1 MIVPTISRPFGCI
14 MQSESP
20 SFGRGSFKRYN
31 CRMVLVFLLVFL
43 LLPFVSWA
51 LPYEDAKL
59 FVDSVKT
66 GSFCSQEFQRLF
78 YTDIK
83 EVALLLYLDN
93 CPTLENSLE
102 PENPYGKLKLASFLR
117 KVGREKEAR
126 SLYLKVF
133 SLTNNFDEEV
143 LMANRKKVSFLF
155 IPKVLR
161 RKVWIA
167 AKNRET
173 DTARFYLSYLRD
185 DPYYTYL
192 LAYLFLKEGRR
203 ALAKTL
209 FSASIPDERYFF
221 LMFLSSDLTEKFN
234 FYRKLM
240 ESSAKTSFKRSATVY
255 ILDNLFNSDLGLF
268 RKALPYARSYPNV
281 YTYYLA
287 RYYALTGN
295 CKGLQSLSDKSR
307 MARALYSACSGK
319 EWRESGIDFYTLLLS
334 PPKKFPYSKESTFS
348 NLKLEDRGLK
358 FLYAQGLC
366 SVISFI
372 SRPSPQNA
380 IANYLC
386 GNYKQGIKLA
396 LPFKEKLEKYPYLL
410 PVLYPKPPVFGDDIV
425 SLAIARQES
434 LFDERA
440 LSRSGA
446 IGLMQIM
453 PFTGE
458 DIARRLK
465 VKGFKVHHLY
475 NPEVNYRFGSY
486 YIHTLLK
493 RFNLFPLAAAAYNC
507 GPGRVKRALKK
518 FGPIR
523 TPQDLVIFT
532 EVYVPF
538 QETRDYVK
546 RTYVNLYYYSNLYGK
561 GTEWK
566 IFSKH

>member
-1 MIVPTISRPFGCI
+1 
-14 MQSESP
+14 
-20 SFGRGSFKRYN
+20 
-31 CRMVLVFLLVFL
+31 MVLVFFLVFL
-43 LLPFVSWA
+43 LLPLVSRA

-59 FVDSVKT
+59 FVGSVKS
-66 GSFCSQEFQRLF
+66 GSFCSPEFQRLF
-78 YTDIK
+78 STDLR

-93 CPTLENSLE
+93 CSNSNLDGSLE
-102 PENPYGKLKLASFLR
+102 PKNPYGKLKLASLLR
-117 KVGREKEAR
+117 KRGQEEEAR

-133 SLTNNFDEEV
+133 SSTNGLDEDV
-143 LMANRKKVSFLF
+143 LLENRGESSFLF
-155 IPKVLR
+155 TPEVLR

-167 AKNRET
+167 AKNKEI
-173 DTARFYLSYLRD
+173 DTARFYLSFLRE

-192 LAYLFLKEGRR
+192 LAYLFLKEGKRE
-203 ALAKTL
+203 LAKTL

-221 LMFLSSDLTEKFN
+221 LMFLSSDLVEKFN

-240 ESSAKTSFKRSATVY
+240 GSSAKTSFKRSATVY
-255 ILDNLFNSDLGLF
+255 ILDKLFNRDLGLF
-268 RKALPYARSYPNV
+268 RKALPYARPYSGV

-295 CKGLQSLSDKSR
+295 CKGLQSLSGKSR
-307 MARALYSACSGK
+307 AARALYAACSGK
-319 EWRESGIDFYTLLLS
+319 GWKESSIDFYTLLLA
-334 PPKKFPYSKESTFS
+334 PPQRFPYSRESAFS
-348 NLKLEDRGLK
+348 NLELKDRGLG
-358 FLYAQGLC
+358 FLYTQGFC
-366 SVISFI
+366 SAISFI

-380 IANYLC
+380 LANYLC

-396 LPFKEKLEKYPYLL
+396 LPFKRELDRYPYLL

-453 PFTGE
+453 PFTGR

-475 NPEVNYRFGSY
+475 DPEVNYRFGSY
-486 YIHTLLK
+486 YIHALLK
-493 RFNLFPLAAAAYNC
+493 RFKLFPLAAAAYNC

-518 FGPIR
+518 FGAIR
-523 TPQDLVIFT
+523 TPQDLILFT